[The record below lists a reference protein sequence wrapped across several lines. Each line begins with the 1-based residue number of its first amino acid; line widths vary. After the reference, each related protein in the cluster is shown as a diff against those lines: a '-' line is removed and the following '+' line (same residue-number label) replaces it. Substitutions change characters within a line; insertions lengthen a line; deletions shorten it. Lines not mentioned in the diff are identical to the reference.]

1 MDENEEDTG
10 PSARTESR
18 SYGSETFAYLKENI
32 EKETMLKERELELR
46 KTIKTARKTSANC
59 PRSAKSTLTNI
70 MAQNNHFLAIISNV
84 TGKLIDFREIIFIF
98 YFFIFC

>member
-59 PRSAKSTLTNI
+59 PRSAKSTFN
-70 MAQNNHFLAIISNV
+70 
-84 TGKLIDFREIIFIF
+84 
-98 YFFIFC
+98 